1 MSTSQAMGRTPT
13 VRPFSLQ
20 DNAMRRYMLRDDLSF
35 CRIGERLVFLDV
47 GNDRYFR
54 LPSAQEHSL
63 LAYLAQDPVS
73 ELEIDDLVERGLLV
87 ERSQATA
94 GPQPSVIPVA
104 RSAME
109 MSIPAQ
115 RPHLSDKLE
124 VLALVLSTRLV
135 LKRSPLSRVLGSL
148 SAGAQRKRAQ
158 QSSVAPLEQR
168 LTDAASVFRH
178 ARVWVPVEMRC
189 LLDSVALARF
199 LRRRQLDARIV
210 FGVAL
215 DPFSAHCWVQA
226 GDLVLNDTVGNVHA
240 HTPIRVV

>member
-1 MSTSQAMGRTPT
+1 MH
-13 VRPFSLQ
+13 
-20 DNAMRRYMLRDDLSF
+20 RYTLRDDLSF

-73 ELEIDDLVERGLLV
+73 EPEIDDLVERGLLV

-94 GPQPSVIPVA
+94 GPQPSVMPVA

-158 QSSVAPLEQR
+158 QSSVAPLDNGSLTRHRSSGTHACGCRSRCAACSIRSRWPDSCVGASSMPR
-168 LTDAASVFRH
+168 LSSASHSIRFRRI
-178 ARVWVPVEMRC
+178 AGY
-189 LLDSVALARF
+189 
-199 LRRRQLDARIV
+199 RRAIW
-210 FGVAL
+210 
-215 DPFSAHCWVQA
+215 S
-226 GDLVLNDTVGNVHA
+226 
-240 HTPIRVV
+240 

>member
-1 MSTSQAMGRTPT
+1 MH
-13 VRPFSLQ
+13 
-20 DNAMRRYMLRDDLSF
+20 RYTLRNDLTF

-54 LPSAQEHSL
+54 LPQAPEHSL
-63 LAYLAQDPVS
+63 LAYLAHDPVS
-73 ELEIDDLVERGLLV
+73 DLEINDLVERGLLV

-94 GPQPSVIPVA
+94 GPQLPVIPVA

-109 MSIPAQ
+109 MPVPARQ
-115 RPHLSDKLE
+115 PKLFEKLE
-124 VLALVLSTRLV
+124 VLALVLSTRLA
-135 LKRSPLSRVLGSL
+135 LKCKPLGRVLGSL
-148 SAGAQRKRAQ
+148 SAGAQGRGTQ
-158 QSSVAPLEQR
+158 QRSVAGLEQR

-178 ARVWVPVEMRC
+178 SRVWVPVEMRC
-189 LLDSVALARF
+189 LLDSVALAKF
-199 LRRRQLDARIV
+199 LRRRQLDAQLV

>member
-1 MSTSQAMGRTPT
+1 MHNHT
-13 VRPFSLQ
+13 
-20 DNAMRRYMLRDDLSF
+20 LRDDLSF
-35 CRIGERLVFLDV
+35 CRIGEQLVFLDI
-47 GNDRYFR
+47 GTDRYFR
-54 LPSAQEHSL
+54 LPGALEHTM

-73 ELEIDDLVERGLLV
+73 ELEISGLVERGLLV

-94 GPQPSVIPVA
+94 GPQPSIMPVA

-109 MSIPAQ
+109 TSTPARQ
-115 RPHLSDKLE
+115 PRLFEFFE
-124 VLALVLSTRLV
+124 VLALVLSTRLA
-135 LKRSPLSRVLGSL
+135 LKRTALSKILGSL

-158 QSSVAPLEQR
+158 QSSVARLEQR
-168 LTDAASVFRH
+168 LTEAASVFRH

-199 LRRRQLDARIV
+199 LHRRQLDARIV

>member
-1 MSTSQAMGRTPT
+1 MH
-13 VRPFSLQ
+13 
-20 DNAMRRYMLRDDLSF
+20 RYTLRDDLAF

-54 LPSAQEHSL
+54 LPQALEHSL
-63 LAYLAQDPVS
+63 LAYLAHDPVS
-73 ELEIDDLVERGLLV
+73 DLEINDLVGRGLLV
-87 ERSQATA
+87 DRVQATA
-94 GPQPSVIPVA
+94 GPQLPVIPVA

-109 MSIPAQ
+109 MPVPTR
-115 RPHLSDKLE
+115 RPQLFEKLE
-124 VLALVLSTRLV
+124 VLALVLSTRLA
-135 LKRSPLSRVLGSL
+135 LKRNPLGRVLGSL
-148 SAGAQRKRAQ
+148 SAGAQRRGTQ
-158 QSSVAPLEQR
+158 QRSAAGVEQL

-178 ARVWVPVEMRC
+178 SRVWVPVEMRC

-199 LRRRQLDARIV
+199 LRRRQLDAQLV

-215 DPFSAHCWVQA
+215 DPFSAHCWVQT

>member
-1 MSTSQAMGRTPT
+1 MQ
-13 VRPFSLQ
+13 
-20 DNAMRRYMLRDDLSF
+20 RYTLRDDLSF

-63 LAYLAQDPVS
+63 LAYLAHDPVS
-73 ELEIDDLVERGLLV
+73 ELEINALVEPGLLV
-87 ERSQATA
+87 EGAQAA
-94 GPQPSVIPVA
+94 ACPQPSVMPVA
-104 RSAME
+104 RSAIE
-109 MSIPAQ
+109 MPIPAR
-115 RPHLSDKLE
+115 RPQLFETLE
-124 VLALVLSTRLV
+124 VLALVLSTRLA
-135 LKRSPLSRVLGSL
+135 LKRTPLSKILGSL
-148 SAGAQRKRAQ
+148 SAGVQQRGMQ
-158 QSSVAPLEQR
+158 QCSVAGLEQR

-178 ARVWVPVEMRC
+178 ARLWVPVEMRC

>member
-1 MSTSQAMGRTPT
+1 MH
-13 VRPFSLQ
+13 
-20 DNAMRRYMLRDDLSF
+20 RYTLRNDLSF

-54 LPSAQEHSL
+54 LPQALEHSL
-63 LAYLAQDPVS
+63 LAYLAHDPVS
-73 ELEIDDLVERGLLV
+73 DLEIDDLVGRGLLV
-87 ERSQATA
+87 ERAQATA
-94 GPQPSVIPVA
+94 GPQLPVMPVA

-109 MSIPAQ
+109 MPVTAR
-115 RPHLSDKLE
+115 RPQLLERLE
-124 VLALVLSTRLV
+124 VLALVLSTRLA

-148 SAGAQRKRAQ
+148 SAGAQGRGMQ
-158 QSSVAPLEQR
+158 QRSLAGLEQR
-168 LTDAASVFRH
+168 LTDAASVFRR
-178 ARVWVPVEMRC
+178 ARLWVPVEMRC

-199 LRRRQLDARIV
+199 LRRRQLDAQLV

-215 DPFSAHCWVQA
+215 DPFSAHCWVQT

>member
-1 MSTSQAMGRTPT
+1 MH
-13 VRPFSLQ
+13 
-20 DNAMRRYMLRDDLSF
+20 RYTLRDDLSF
-35 CRIGERLVFLDV
+35 CRIGKRLVFLDV

-73 ELEIDDLVERGLLV
+73 EPEIDGLVERGLLV
-87 ERSQATA
+87 QGSQASA
-94 GPQPSVIPVA
+94 GPQPSVMPVA

-109 MSIPAQ
+109 TPIPAR
-115 RPHLSDKLE
+115 RPQLFELFE
-124 VLALVLSTRLV
+124 VLMLVLSTRLA
-135 LKRSPLSRVLGSL
+135 LKRTPLSKILGSL

-158 QSSVAPLEQR
+158 QSSVARLEQQ
-168 LTDAASVFRH
+168 LIDAASVFRH

-215 DPFSAHCWVQA
+215 DPFTAHCWVQA

>member
-1 MSTSQAMGRTPT
+1 MH
-13 VRPFSLQ
+13 
-20 DNAMRRYMLRDDLSF
+20 RYTLRNDLTF

-54 LPSAQEHSL
+54 LPQAPEHSL
-63 LAYLAQDPVS
+63 LAYLAHDPVS
-73 ELEIDDLVERGLLV
+73 DLEINDLVERGLLV

-94 GPQPSVIPVA
+94 GPQLPVIPVA

-109 MSIPAQ
+109 MPVPAR
-115 RPHLSDKLE
+115 RPKLFEKLE
-124 VLALVLSTRLV
+124 VLALVLSTRLA
-135 LKRSPLSRVLGSL
+135 LKCKPLGRVLGSL
-148 SAGAQRKRAQ
+148 SAGTQGRGTQQR
-158 QSSVAPLEQR
+158 SVAGLEQR

-178 ARVWVPVEMRC
+178 SRVWVPVEMRC
-189 LLDSVALARF
+189 LLDSVALAKF
-199 LRRRQLDARIV
+199 LRRRQLDAQLV

-215 DPFSAHCWVQA
+215 DPFSAHCWVQT